1 MVYILEEIKIFLTFF
16 RGFIDLVLHFDLCEN
31 ESYGTFVA
39 KADFFTRKNL
49 LNTLQTFNKLKCG
62 SIYTLEQK

>member
-1 MVYILEEIKIFLTFF
+1 MAYILEEIKIFLTFF

-39 KADFFTRKNL
+39 KADFFTRKSL
-49 LNTLQTFNKLKCG
+49 LNKPQTFDKLKCG